1 LATQEVPV
9 PEPSR
14 RLIGLKL
21 ALDVLDVPMT
31 PETFTDRLLLQKA
44 TYLSQAAGIRLGYR
58 YSWYLKGPYSPE
70 LTRDYFQLT
79 AESGITDG
87 YKLRDDQMESLR
99 RVTAVSTPPSG
110 THLTRA
116 DWLELLASLHYLMER
131 LGKTFEQAS
140 EIIGVTK
147 AHLHPH
153 VVAAHKALQAA
164 GLITE

>member
-1 LATQEVPV
+1 M
-9 PEPSR
+9 PEPLR

-21 ALDVLDVPMT
+21 ALDVLDVATT
-31 PETFTDRLLLQKA
+31 PETFTDRLTLQKA
-44 TYLSQAAGIRLGYR
+44 TYLVQAAGVRLGYR

-79 AESGITDG
+79 PGWDIADG
-87 YKLRDDQMESLR
+87 YRLRDDQMESLR
-99 RVTAVSTPPSG
+99 RAATVSIPPPATG
-110 THLTRA
+110 LARA

-131 LGKTFEQAS
+131 LGKTFQEAS

-153 VVAAHKALQAA
+153 VVAAHEALQAA
-164 GLITE
+164 GLLQQ

>member
-1 LATQEVPV
+1 M

-21 ALDVLDVPMT
+21 ALDVLDVPIT

-44 TYLSQAAGIRLGYR
+44 TYLSQAAGVRLGYR

-79 AESGITDG
+79 DESGITDG

-110 THLTRA
+110 THVTRA

-131 LGKTFEQAS
+131 LGKTFDQAS

-153 VVAAHKALQAA
+153 VVAAHEALEAA
-164 GLITE
+164 GLISE